1 MFNYQA
7 RLVWY
12 GRTWRACGTNHKI
25 PSGKGLFHL
34 HIILIAIPV
43 QASAEHCV
51 LGLRIFGQLVS
62 SMNQRKV
69 GSLSLA
75 NHRKTATSFRDSC
88 LLDIFRISLTTLSQ
102 LVTKTAVIGDG
113 TSDDLIYEEWFYW
126 CLHFYTAKL
135 EDDLKDYSLSLALE
149 CLSFDFIGTAPDD
162 ASNDTATIQIPSS
175 WCTLIQDPATLGLFL
190 DLYQVSQP
198 PRSTQVCLSNRSH
211 TI

>member
-1 MFNYQA
+1 
-7 RLVWY
+7 
-12 GRTWRACGTNHKI
+12 
-25 PSGKGLFHL
+25 
-34 HIILIAIPV
+34 
-43 QASAEHCV
+43 
-51 LGLRIFGQLVS
+51 
-62 SMNQRKV
+62 MNQRKV

-113 TSDDLIYEEWFYW
+113 THLQMISFMRSDFTDA
-126 CLHFYTAKL
+126 CFYTAKL
-135 EDDLKDYSLSLALE
+135 EDDLKDYSLTLALE

-198 PRSTQVCLSNRSH
+198 PRSTQVCLSRSR
-211 TI
+211 TN